1 MKPWK
6 ARKYVKGHP
15 VATKMF
21 NTEEEAQ
28 AFADEQNEKSLAGIY
43 GIVQWVV
50 QETYYKRKGN
60 G

>member
-6 ARKYVKGHP
+6 ARKYVHGKP

-28 AFADEQNEKSLAGIY
+28 AFADEQNETTLSGIW
-43 GIVQWVV
+43 GVTEWIV
-50 QETYYKRKGN
+50 QETYKKKK
-60 G
+60 